1 MKNYSSILIV
11 VFGYIMFAIS
21 GSMFW
26 LDKVPFLVEIRFKEV
41 SSAQYLA
48 FFIFLFISFLGAS
61 LLVPFGMKIV
71 KKIFVR
77 NKSSFLASVFTLL
90 INPCKWIVLVI
101 LLKVALEVYSWP
113 LWISSMLSQVFKLFV
128 AVSITMAFAKM
139 IDVIFVFWKTRTNAD
154 KFFTEQVIPLLNR
167 VVRYI
172 VIFIGFVTAAS
183 NLGIDVTS
191 ILALGSVGGLA
202 VGLATQDLLNN
213 VFGGVVIFLDKPFRI
228 GDRIQIQGYDGVVE
242 MIGVRST
249 RIRSLDGFLVT
260 IPNKTICDSMITN
273 VAKRPSI
280 KTTINVGITYET
292 TVEKLKKAIQIAEDI
307 YGNYKATEKVIV
319 SFNQFGDSALN
330 VQILHWLNAD
340 AADNYLKHIET
351 MNLELKARYDMEH
364 IDFAYPTQTLYM
376 KQIPN

>member
-26 LDKVPFLVEIRFKEV
+26 LDKVPFLVDTKFKEV

-90 INPCKWIVLVI
+90 INPCKWIALII

-139 IDVIFVFWKTRTNAD
+139 IDVIYN
-154 KFFTEQVIPLLNR
+154 
-167 VVRYI
+167 
-172 VIFIGFVTAAS
+172 
-183 NLGIDVTS
+183 
-191 ILALGSVGGLA
+191 
-202 VGLATQDLLNN
+202 
-213 VFGGVVIFLDKPFRI
+213 
-228 GDRIQIQGYDGVVE
+228 
-242 MIGVRST
+242 
-249 RIRSLDGFLVT
+249 SL
-260 IPNKTICDSMITN
+260 
-273 VAKRPSI
+273 
-280 KTTINVGITYET
+280 
-292 TVEKLKKAIQIAEDI
+292 
-307 YGNYKATEKVIV
+307 
-319 SFNQFGDSALN
+319 
-330 VQILHWLNAD
+330 
-340 AADNYLKHIET
+340 
-351 MNLELKARYDMEH
+351 
-364 IDFAYPTQTLYM
+364 
-376 KQIPN
+376 